1 MRKDI
6 LTWHKQFRKPVMVSE
21 FGADSVA
28 GVHSHP
34 SVAFS
39 EEFQSDYL
47 AAHFGTF
54 DELRKA
60 GIFIGEH
67 VWNFADFMT
76 SQGVTRVVGNRKGVF
91 TRGRQ
96 PKLAAHTVRS
106 RYLQLAN
113 TSKRWPLSLGSLS
126 LEGGGSSSS
135 SEVRAVQAR
144 THTHLPRTYTHTTSA
159 HDSQGARLEN
169 KSTAC
174 ALCLRTARAV
184 PTLPHPCHGFGPTTT
199 TRERFRRG
207 RH

>member
-6 LTWHKQFRKPVMVSE
+6 VTWHKQFRKPVMVSE

-135 SEVRAVQAR
+135 SEVRTVQAR
-144 THTHLPRTYTHTTSA
+144 THSHLPRTYTQQA
-159 HDSQGARLEN
+159 
-169 KSTAC
+169 
-174 ALCLRTARAV
+174 
-184 PTLPHPCHGFGPTTT
+184 PTTAKGRASRT
-199 TRERFRRG
+199 NQRRARFVQGRRG
-207 RH
+207 RSLHFRTPATDLGL

>member
-135 SEVRAVQAR
+135 EVRAVQAR
-144 THTHLPRTYTHTTSA
+144 THSHLPRTHTHTQA
-159 HDSQGARLEN
+159 
-169 KSTAC
+169 
-174 ALCLRTARAV
+174 
-184 PTLPHPCHGFGPTTT
+184 PTTAKGRASRT
-199 TRERFRRG
+199 NQRRARFVQGRRG
-207 RH
+207 RSLHFRTPATDLGL

>member
-126 LEGGGSSSS
+126 LEGGGSSG
-135 SEVRAVQAR
+135 SEVRSAS
-144 THTHLPRTYTHTTSA
+144 THTHSPPSHIHTHNKRPRQPRGAPREQINGVRALSKDGAGGPYTSAPLPRIWANNNNS
-159 HDSQGARLEN
+159 
-169 KSTAC
+169 
-174 ALCLRTARAV
+174 
-184 PTLPHPCHGFGPTTT
+184 
-199 TRERFRRG
+199 
-207 RH
+207 